1 MNKQSLA
8 NHSIGKYE
16 LTIVLDS
23 KATAAKKKKVTE
35 TIEKIISLLKG
46 KIGGVEDWG
55 VKENGLYLFFPL
67 EIEKSSV
74 KMISTKMSQE
84 SEVLRYLL
92 IRKN

>member
-35 TIEKIISLLKG
+35 TIEKIVALANG
-46 KIGGVEDWG
+46 KLGKLQDWG

-67 EIEKSSV
+67 ETPKSSV
-74 KMISTKMSQE
+74 KMISTKVSQE
-84 SEVLRYLL
+84 EGIKKYLMV
-92 IRKN
+92 KV